1 MENRRFFRAAVL
13 WISLLALAF
22 AGCAPQAQTAVPAD
36 PTPQPLTGQ
45 VTWAEVQSADGWK
58 ELTAADYTPD
68 AALVET
74 IRENAGDVKVLLFL
88 GTWCGDSK
96 REVPRFFKLIEQ
108 AGISESQV
116 EITALDRTKKDAAG
130 LTEKW
135 GVEYVP
141 TFIFIRGGEEI
152 GRIVEMPAESLE
164 ADIAKILLE
173 G

>member
-1 MENRRFFRAAVL
+1 MENRRFFCAAVL
-13 WISLLALAF
+13 WVLFVVLAF
-22 AGCAPQAQTAVPAD
+22 AGCAPQAQTAAPAE

-45 VTWAEVQSADGWK
+45 VTWAEVRSADGW
-58 ELTAADYTPD
+58 EALTAGDYTPD
-68 AALVET
+68 AALVEA
-74 IRENAGDVKVLLFL
+74 IRENADDVEVLLFM

-130 LTEKW
+130 LAEQW

-141 TFIFIRGGEEI
+141 TFIFIRGGEEL
-152 GRIVEMPAESLE
+152 GRIVELPAESLE
-164 ADIAKILLE
+164 ADIAGILQ
-173 G
+173 